1 MGKKDRP
8 KKNRYRAVIAIVI
21 AGIVFLTFPRAEE
34 RNFRELLMED
44 AELELLNALC
54 PVIAAAGDNGRLSVS
69 GWIFPFLG
77 YQSKT
82 KTAQLAQENSDMVEK
97 ILLAEGRDEYTGM
110 SGDDTE
116 KNAPTDGRNLSL
128 EELARLENE
137 QAGGRKSGQNGVA
150 DGSETDGSSAASDR
164 EGQSSGGIET
174 RPGDSQ
180 NETGDTANSSGIGDF
195 TASLPEKQRTYNWSE
210 LTSYDA
216 LVREFYAIDP
226 ATAADE
232 TQLNQKALLGRVLS
246 VQKRT
251 DDQPQILI
259 YHTHS
264 QETFADSIP
273 GNAQTGIMGVGEV
286 LAEILRKQYGY
297 NVMHHMG
304 QYDVEKR
311 DYAYSNSLPAL
322 EAILKENP
330 SIEVVID
337 LHRDEV
343 AEGTRLVTEIGG
355 KKMARFMFFNGL
367 SRTRRLGDIDSLP
380 NKNIADNLAFSF
392 QMQVLCNEYYPGLT
406 RRIYLKGYRY
416 NMHLKQRYLLIEMG
430 AQTNTYEECMNSCV
444 PLAQMLDLELSGKTD
459 FTLDPEKG

>member
-34 RNFRELLMED
+34 RNFRELLTEN

-337 LHRDEV
+337 LHRDGV
-343 AEGTRLVTEIGG
+343 NGSKRLVTEING
-355 KKMARFMFFNGL
+355 KPTAQIMFFNGL
-367 SRTRRLGDIDSLP
+367 SRTKESGELTSLP
-380 NKNIADNLAFSF
+380 NPYQAENLAFSF
-392 QMQVLCNEYYPGLT
+392 QMEYEAKQYYPGFS
-406 RRIYLKGYRY
+406 RCIYLKGYRY
-416 NMHLKQRYLLIEMG
+416 NLHLRPRSVLLEVG
-430 AQTNTYEECMNSCV
+430 AQTNTVEEVKNAMGPFSDILHKV
-444 PLAQMLDLELSGKTD
+444 LSGKS
-459 FTLDPEKG
+459 PASGG

>member
-1 MGKKDRP
+1 M
-8 KKNRYRAVIAIVI
+8 IAIVI
-21 AGIVFLTFPRAEE
+21 AGIFFLAFPRPEE

-44 AELELLNALC
+44 AEMRLLNALC
-54 PVIAAAGDNGRLSVS
+54 PVIAAAGDNSRLSVS

-110 SGDDTE
+110 RTDDTE
-116 KNAPTDGRNLSL
+116 ENAPTDGRKLSL

-137 QAGGRKSGQNGVA
+137 QAGGRKSGQNGA
-150 DGSETDGSSAASDR
+150 AGGGSETDGGSAASDR
-164 EGQSSGGIET
+164 EGESGGIKT

-180 NETGDTANSSGIGDF
+180 NETGDTANRSGIGDF
-195 TASLPEKQRTYNWSE
+195 AASLPEKQRTYNWSE

-232 TQLNQKALLGRVLS
+232 TQLNQKALLGRKLS

-322 EAILKENP
+322 EALLAENP

-380 NKNIADNLAFSF
+380 NENIADNLAFSF

-459 FTLDPEKG
+459 FTLDLEKE

>member
-21 AGIVFLTFPRAEE
+21 AGIVFLAFPRAEE
-34 RNFRELLMED
+34 RNFRELLTEN

-54 PVIAAAGDNGRLSVS
+54 PVIAAAGDNGRLFVS

-116 KNAPTDGRNLSL
+116 KNAPTDGRDLSL

-137 QAGGRKSGQNGVA
+137 QAGGGKSGQNGVA

-164 EGQSSGGIET
+164 EGQGSGGIET

-264 QETFADSIP
+264 QEAFADSIP

-337 LHRDEV
+337 LHRDGV
-343 AEGTRLVTEIGG
+343 NGSKRLVTEING
-355 KKMARFMFFNGL
+355 KPTAQIMFFNGL
-367 SRTRRLGDIDSLP
+367 SRTKESGELTSLP
-380 NKNIADNLAFSF
+380 NPYQAENLAFSF
-392 QMQVLCNEYYPGLT
+392 QMEYEAEQYYPGFS
-406 RRIYLKGYRY
+406 RCIYLKGYRY
-416 NMHLKQRYLLIEMG
+416 NLHLRPRSVLLEVG
-430 AQTNTYEECMNSCV
+430 AQTNTVEEVKNAMGPFSDILHKV
-444 PLAQMLDLELSGKTD
+444 LSGKS
-459 FTLDPEKG
+459 PASGG

>member
-1 MGKKDRP
+1 M
-8 KKNRYRAVIAIVI
+8 IAIVI
-21 AGIVFLTFPRAEE
+21 AGIVFLAFPRAEE

-44 AELELLNALC
+44 AEMRLLNALC

-110 SGDDTE
+110 STDDTE
-116 KNAPTDGRNLSL
+116 ENAPTDGRKLSL
-128 EELARLENE
+128 EELAQLENE
-137 QAGGRKSGQNGVA
+137 QAGGLKSGQSGA
-150 DGSETDGSSAASDR
+150 AGGGSGTDGGSETDGGSAVSDR
-164 EGQSSGGIET
+164 EGQSSGGIGT

-180 NETGDTANSSGIGDF
+180 NETGDTANGSGIGDF
-195 TASLPEKQRTYNWSE
+195 AASLPEKQRTYNWSE

-232 TQLNQKALLGRVLS
+232 TQLNQKALLGRKLS

-264 QETFADSIP
+264 QETFANSIP

-322 EAILKENP
+322 EALLAENP

-380 NKNIADNLAFSF
+380 NENIADNLAFSF

-459 FTLDPEKG
+459 FTLDLEKE

>member
-1 MGKKDRP
+1 MGKKDRPKKNRP
-8 KKNRYRAVIAIVI
+8 KKNRYRAVIAI
-21 AGIVFLTFPRAEE
+21 
-34 RNFRELLMED
+34 
-44 AELELLNALC
+44 
-54 PVIAAAGDNGRLSVS
+54 
-69 GWIFPFLG
+69 LG
-77 YQSKT
+77 YQSRT

-137 QAGGRKSGQNGVA
+137 QAGGQKGGQNGA
-150 DGSETDGSSAASDR
+150 AGGGSETDGGSAASDR

-174 RPGDSQ
+174 KPDDSQ

-264 QETFADSIP
+264 QETFVDSIP

-297 NVMHHMG
+297 NVMHHLG

-380 NKNIADNLAFSF
+380 NENIADNLAFSF

-459 FTLDPEKG
+459 FTLDLEKG

>member
-21 AGIVFLTFPRAEE
+21 AGIVFLAFPRAEE
-34 RNFRELLMED
+34 RNFRELLTEN

-54 PVIAAAGDNGRLSVS
+54 PVIAAAGDNGRLFVS

-116 KNAPTDGRNLSL
+116 KNAPTDGRDLSL

-137 QAGGRKSGQNGVA
+137 QAGGGKSGQNGVA

-164 EGQSSGGIET
+164 EGQ
-174 RPGDSQ
+174 
-180 NETGDTANSSGIGDF
+180 GIGDF

-264 QETFADSIP
+264 QEAFADSIP

>member
-1 MGKKDRP
+1 M
-8 KKNRYRAVIAIVI
+8 
-21 AGIVFLTFPRAEE
+21 
-34 RNFRELLMED
+34 
-44 AELELLNALC
+44 
-54 PVIAAAGDNGRLSVS
+54 
-69 GWIFPFLG
+69 
-77 YQSKT
+77 
-82 KTAQLAQENSDMVEK
+82 
-97 ILLAEGRDEYTGM
+97 
-110 SGDDTE
+110 
-116 KNAPTDGRNLSL
+116 
-128 EELARLENE
+128 
-137 QAGGRKSGQNGVA
+137 
-150 DGSETDGSSAASDR
+150 
-164 EGQSSGGIET
+164 
-174 RPGDSQ
+174 
-180 NETGDTANSSGIGDF
+180 
-195 TASLPEKQRTYNWSE
+195 
-210 LTSYDA
+210 
-216 LVREFYAIDP
+216 REFYAIDP

-232 TQLNQKALLGRVLS
+232 TQLNQKALLGQGAFRTEADGRPAADFDLS
-246 VQKRT
+246 YPFAGSLCRFDSGKR
-251 DDQPQILI
+251 
-259 YHTHS
+259 
-264 QETFADSIP
+264 ADRNY
-273 GNAQTGIMGVGEV
+273 GRREV